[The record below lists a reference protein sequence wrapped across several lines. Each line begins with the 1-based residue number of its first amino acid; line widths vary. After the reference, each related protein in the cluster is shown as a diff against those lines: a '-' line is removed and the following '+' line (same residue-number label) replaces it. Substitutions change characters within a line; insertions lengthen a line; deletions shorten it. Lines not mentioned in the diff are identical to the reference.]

1 MNDIPDNHIVVAVGA
16 SAGGLEALN
25 NFFTSVPEDSDYT
38 YFIVQHLSPD
48 HKSLMAELLSKKTQ
62 VPITE
67 IKNDAEIER
76 NHIYVIPPSKN
87 LVIEQ
92 RQLKL
97 IDKPKGSQLN
107 LPIDIFFESL
117 AKEFRQNAIGIILSG
132 TGSDGSRGIRYIKEE
147 GGLVLVQKP
156 DQAKFDG
163 MPQSAI
169 NTGFPDFVLPVE
181 EMHIEIV
188 NYYDSDNI
196 LSISQDFSN
205 IDDTSLKDILNLLKN
220 NTELDFN
227 LYKRPTLLRRIIRRM
242 RMLQKSSLRDYYSYL
257 RETAEEVDIL
267 YKEFLIGVTKF
278 FRDEEMW
285 KSLENDTI
293 PKIVADKEDNGV
305 IKIWDVACST
315 GEETYSLAILFLDE
329 IAKQKKRVE
338 LKIFATDISQFH
350 LDIASKGEYSKSTLA
365 HVDSEYLARYFK
377 KDDDTFKVTET
388 LRRTAIFSNHNILK
402 DPPFNK
408 VDMVMCR
415 NLLIYFQ
422 NDVQQNV
429 FKVLHFSLKL
439 EGYLVLGS
447 SETLGDTADSFET
460 VNRKWKI
467 FKNVKVSRGL
477 RRDTLYSSSSR
488 RSKNTSRK
496 NSESLTTHSLRQR
509 KVEEVLSTSILK
521 QFNAT
526 SIFIDEDYNI
536 LEARGNFRK
545 FANLPNSGFTTNLL
559 KMLPE
564 DYKIPLTTSV
574 KRAKRLKT
582 SDVITERIVFRTE
595 DTENAVDL
603 RVLPI
608 VEDDYSRVKEFVV
621 SIMDH
626 DKGSVNETIIER
638 TNVSESAAL
647 RIKDLEEELDLT
659 QDELNKSIE
668 ETETSNE
675 ELQATNEE
683 LLASNE
689 ELQSTNEELQSV
701 NEELHTVNA
710 EHIQKLDEL
719 SELNEDINNLLE
731 STNIGV
737 IFLDEDLRI
746 RKFTPAIKEH
756 FELYKRD
763 IGRRID
769 NFVVSFG
776 DDKKSNLLDNVK
788 KVLDTGKVFEKKIL
802 SKSGRHFLQRIS
814 PFLTTTNKA
823 SGAVITFIDIEKINQ
838 SQEELRSSQKKFQS
852 FYNDDPVMH
861 GSINVDSGNIIECNK
876 KFYQTLGYKNR
887 KELIGTSIFQFYT
900 DRSKI
905 IASDII
911 REIKEEGQVRNKE
924 VTMLTKDGQEIY
936 VLLNSNLT
944 TDDKGNN
951 VTRSTLLDITELK
964 HAREKLEE
972 RRAELEMANRELEQF
987 VSICSH
993 DLKEPL
999 ATIRFGSE
1007 MLDKNFSGQ
1016 LEKKGK
1022 DYIKYIHDAAGR
1034 LGNQI
1039 NALLEHSRI
1048 GQLSEKTDVDIKKI
1062 IETVEMDLAKSI
1074 GDCDA
1079 NITCGKLPTVK
1090 GFEVEL
1096 RLLFQNLISNALKYC
1111 KKGVSPDVRITSF
1124 SDNYFHVF
1132 SVNDN
1137 GSGIDERDQE
1147 NLFKIFNKIPGNE
1160 HIDGTGIGLAHCE
1173 KIVKLHGG
1181 SIWVDSQLGVGSTF
1195 HFKLKAE

>member
-1 MNDIPDNHIVVAVGA
+1 MNDLPNTHIVVAVGA

-25 NFFTSVPEDSDYT
+25 VFFSNVPEDSDYT

-48 HKSLMAELLSKKTQ
+48 HKSLMAELLAKKTKI
-62 VPITE
+62 PITE
-67 IKNDAEIER
+67 IKNDANIAR

-87 LVIEQ
+87 LVIENK
-92 RQLKL
+92 QLKL
-97 IDKPKGSQLN
+97 LDKPKGSQLN

-117 AKEFRQNAIGIILSG
+117 SREYRENAVGVILSG
-132 TGSDGSRGIRYIKEE
+132 TGSDGSRGIRHIKEE
-147 GGLVLVQKP
+147 GGLVVVQQP
-156 DQAKFDG
+156 GQAKFDG

-169 NTGFPDFVLPVE
+169 NTGFPDFIIPVE
-181 EMHIEIV
+181 EMSNEIV
-188 NYYDSDNI
+188 GYFDRDHI
-196 LSISQDFSN
+196 LSISQDFTN
-205 IDDTSLKDILNLLKN
+205 IDDGSLKDILDLLKK

-242 RMLQKSSLRDYYSYL
+242 RMLQKNSLRDYYKFI
-257 RETAEEVDIL
+257 RDDEKEVDIL

-278 FRDEEMW
+278 FRDHEMW
-285 KSLENDTI
+285 LILEREVI
-293 PKIVADKEDNGV
+293 PKIVAEKEENGI

-315 GEETYSLAILFLDE
+315 GEETYSLSILFLEE
-329 IAKQKKRVE
+329 ITRQKKRID

-350 LDIASKGEYSKSTLA
+350 LDIASKGEYSKSTMA
-365 HVDSEYLARYFK
+365 HVDPEYLSRYFK
-377 KDDDTFKVTET
+377 KDDDNFKIVESV
-388 LRRTAIFSNHNILK
+388 RRTAIFSNHNILK

-429 FKVLHFSLKL
+429 FKVLHFSLKM

-447 SETLGDTADSFET
+447 SENLGNTAENFQVVS
-460 VNRKWKI
+460 RKWKVY
-467 FKNVKVSRGL
+467 KNLRVSRGL
-477 RRDTLYSSSSR
+477 RSDSLYSTSDRYSKIRR
-488 RSKNTSRK
+488 RSTPDIVAS
-496 NSESLTTHSLRQR
+496 NSIKQR
-509 KVEEVLSTSILK
+509 KLEEVLSSSILE

-526 SIFIDEDYNI
+526 SIYIDEYYNI
-536 LEARGNFRK
+536 LEARGNFKK
-545 FANLPNSGFTTNLL
+545 FANLPNTGFTTNLL

-574 KRAKRLKT
+574 KRAKRLKNNEL
-582 SDVITERIVFRTE
+582 ITERIVFVSE
-595 DTENAVDL
+595 DGDSAVDL

-608 VEDDYSRVKEFVV
+608 AEDNDSIVKEFVV

-626 DKGSVNETIIER
+626 DRGNVNETIIER
-638 TNVSESAAL
+638 TNVSESASL

-659 QDELNKSIE
+659 QHELSKAIE

-719 SELNEDINNLLE
+719 GALNEDMNNLLT
-731 STNIGV
+731 STNLGV

-763 IGRRID
+763 IGRPID

-776 DDKKSNLLDNVK
+776 NDQKSTLLENVN
-788 KVLDTGKVFEKKIL
+788 KVIDSGKVFEKKII
-802 SKSGRHFLQRIS
+802 SKNGQHFLQRIS
-814 PFLTTTNKA
+814 PFLTSNNKA
-823 SGAVITFIDIEKINQ
+823 NGAVITFIDIESIYK
-838 SQEELRSSQKKFQS
+838 SQEELRKNRKKFKS
-852 FYNDDPVMH
+852 FYDKDPVMH
-861 GSINVDSGNIIECNK
+861 ASVNVNSGNIVECNM
-876 KFYQTLGYKNR
+876 KFLETLGFKSK
-887 KELIGTSIFQFYT
+887 KEILNTSIFQFYNDST
-900 DRSKI
+900 RM
-905 IASDII
+905 IASGII
-911 REIKEEGQVRNKE
+911 NEIKEVGEIVNRE
-924 VTMLTKDGQEIY
+924 VTMITKEGKELH
-936 VLLNSNLT
+936 VMLNSNLSKNE
-944 TDDKGNN
+944 DGEP
-951 VTRSTLLDITELK
+951 VTRSTLLDITDLK
-964 HAREKLEE
+964 LAQHKLED

-1007 MLDKNFSGQ
+1007 MLDKNFSNQ

-1034 LGNQI
+1034 LANQI

-1048 GQLSEKTDVDIKKI
+1048 GHLSEKADVDLVKI
-1062 IETVEMDLAKSI
+1062 IGTVQMDLAKSI
-1074 GDCDA
+1074 NDCRA
-1079 NITCGKLPTVK
+1079 NITVGRLPVVK
-1090 GFEVEL
+1090 GYTVEL
-1096 RLLFQNLISNALKYC
+1096 RLLFQNLISNSLKYC
-1111 KKGVSPDVRITSF
+1111 KQGVPPDIRISSF
-1124 SDNYFHVF
+1124 SDNEYHIF
-1132 SVNDN
+1132 SINDN
-1137 GSGIDERDQE
+1137 GSGIEERDLDD
-1147 NLFKIFNKIPGNE
+1147 LFKIFNKIPGND
-1160 HIDGTGIGLAHCE
+1160 HIEGTGIGLAHCE

-1181 SIWVDSQLGVGSTF
+1181 SIWVDSQMGVGSTF